1 MFMLQVSRA
10 LDYRLQW
17 NKNNQNIFGTQ
28 PVNAEEDA
36 DPDNVGG
43 QSHTDEQTF
52 LSQSFHGSR
61 RHLRRLATDALTIVT
76 EIGRPTFFITFT
88 LNTNWPEFN
97 EQLLPGQ
104 TPYGN
109 SLTHYDRK

>member
-1 MFMLQVSRA
+1 MLQVSRA

-28 PVNAEEDA
+28 PVNAEEDG

-61 RHLRRLATDALTIVT
+61 RHLRMLATNALTIVS
-76 EIGRPTFFITFT
+76 EMGRPTIFLT
-88 LNTNWPEFN
+88 LTCNIHWTEI
-97 EQLLPGQ
+97 EDQLLDGQ
-104 TPYGN
+104 TAYGKMR
-109 SLTHYDRK
+109 Y